1 MQKIIKAAEPDRE
14 ENNIKIL
21 DISKDEE
28 GRFIYLVE
36 DSSGLKS
43 YKARSYMLENYS
55 EQLIGFY
62 ESKIQFVRV
71 KKIDNEF

>member
-1 MQKIIKAAEPDRE
+1 MQKIIKATETNSLESD
-14 ENNIKIL
+14 IKII

-28 GRFIYLVE
+28 GQFIYLVE

>member
-43 YKARSYMLENYS
+43 YKPRQYML
-55 EQLIGFY
+55 
-62 ESKIQFVRV
+62 
-71 KKIDNEF
+71 